1 MKEGKKEVKREG
13 MRKGG
18 KETARAN
25 KENYTQKRKDL
36 PYILLDMKLYPEYA
50 NNF

>member
-25 KENYTQKRKDL
+25 KGKLHSEKKRFAIHTIGHETISRICK
-36 PYILLDMKLYPEYA
+36 
-50 NNF
+50 